1 MFAGL
6 PNQSSQLTMVG
17 LNVTGMSI
25 VNIYKKY
32 VPNFMYCYRCFGN
45 KLLTEMYKSAEQEAE
60 EMDTKDGLLRVDSAL
75 TILIGKVC
83 QKWNVSSVIANS
95 RLVQEFKTKIW
106 RLYQAPAKAKTQEV
120 TNGTCSTWK
129 FITMGNSSFWQ
140 RVCLEQ
146 MSRLRGQ
153 IFGMLPAETR
163 IGQFKFPA
171 RQPYARLLFSKL

>member
-6 PNQSSQLTMVG
+6 PNQSPQLTMVE

-60 EMDTKDGLLRVDSAL
+60 EMDAKDGLLRVDSAL

-95 RLVQEFKTKIW
+95 RLVQEFK
-106 RLYQAPAKAKTQEV
+106 
-120 TNGTCSTWK
+120 
-129 FITMGNSSFWQ
+129 Q
-140 RVCLEQ
+140 R
-146 MSRLRGQ
+146 SGDYIR
-153 IFGMLPAETR
+153 
-163 IGQFKFPA
+163 
-171 RQPYARLLFSKL
+171 RQQKPKPKK